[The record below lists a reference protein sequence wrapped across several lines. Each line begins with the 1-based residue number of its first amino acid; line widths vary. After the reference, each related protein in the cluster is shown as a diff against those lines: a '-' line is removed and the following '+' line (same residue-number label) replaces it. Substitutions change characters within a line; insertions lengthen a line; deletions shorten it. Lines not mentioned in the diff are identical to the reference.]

1 MPRIVILV
9 LVLLGLVGTTAAFVF
24 RSNSGPLPGLTANH
38 STANYSQPHLEQD
51 DLLRTREYL
60 NLGKPEEA
68 IAIIQEH
75 ADDID
80 YKTEAG
86 REWLDL
92 LVRASEATVNIP
104 QLIALND
111 YYPKA
116 FDSHEKA
123 ALLIASNYLATNRG
137 KEYQAL
143 RGHWI
148 GREAKPEAWF
158 VLDADKLLADGK
170 RKEAMELLNSRSF
183 PGKSDS
189 TRLIRL
195 ALLYAYEEPK
205 TSWDYLTQAYAKDP
219 ENPDIR
225 SYRAKLL
232 ETVGKMPLALAEY
245 KAAIQA
251 DSQNPYLKDQL
262 AEFFVRTE
270 QYPEALKIWTEQLK
284 TVPQETSWVKAL
296 FWSRVAQPIA
306 FDWKAEK
313 IPQGKLEPLIRYILA
328 LQPGTFWNN
337 SAFERLP
344 EGQNYLSS
352 QQATFWLRLLDD
364 LKQGKEK
371 EAYNLLQYNP
381 FSSVSWNPRLEQELK
396 RILQYRQKDQF
407 GNEAI
412 KAADSE
418 HPYFTQIDA
427 IVQNTPQNGL
437 PEVPH
442 DLHDLLKGPE
452 AFAMAFIAAGWDEAG
467 LGLHEMQAIPPTYP
481 EWVSVEITK
490 ALRENRSDAA
500 ALKFAT
506 AQPASPNLSLLIGEI
521 YLAKGNQETALRHLS
536 HLKGEDSDAGY
547 RASWLISLVEIE
559 RGQYD
564 DAKAAI
570 QEQPR
575 LAQDVLGKETLARI
589 ALLQG
594 DTQTAEALYTTLE
607 KVSTEAQSYLA
618 RKAFFDKDWK
628 RARMLTENL
637 LRQYPENPMLQQNLS
652 KIIEE
657 QRKK

>member
-9 LVLLGLVGTTAAFVF
+9 LVLLGLAGTTAAFVF
-24 RSNSGPLPGLTANH
+24 RSAAPSSLPRLADNHFQPNSEP
-38 STANYSQPHLEQD
+38 
-51 DLLRTREYL
+51 DLLKAREYL
-60 NLGKPEEA
+60 NFGKPEEA
-68 IAIIQEH
+68 LAVIQEH
-75 ADDID
+75 AKEID
-80 YKTEAG
+80 YKTETG

-92 LVRASEATVNIP
+92 FVRASEATVNIP

-111 YYPKA
+111 YYPKS
-116 FDSHEKA
+116 FDGHEKA
-123 ALLIASNYLATNRG
+123 ALLIASHYLATNRG
-137 KEYQAL
+137 KEYQKL
-143 RGHWI
+143 REHWI

-170 RKEAMELLNSRSF
+170 RQEAIELLTSRSF
-183 PGKSDS
+183 AGKSDS
-189 TRLIRL
+189 ARLIRL

-205 TSWDYLTQAYAKDP
+205 NSWDYLTQAYAKDP

-232 ETVGKMPLALAEY
+232 ETVGKMPLALQEY

-251 DSQNPYLKDQL
+251 DPQNPYLKDQL
-262 AEFFVRTE
+262 AEFLVRSE
-270 QYPEALKIWTEQLK
+270 QYPEALNIWYDQLK
-284 TVPQETSWVKAL
+284 SSAPDTTWVKAL

-306 FDWKAEK
+306 FDWKAGK
-313 IPQGKLEPLIRYILA
+313 VPQGKLEPLIRYMLA
-328 LQPGTFWNN
+328 LQPGTFWDN
-337 SAFERLP
+337 SAFEKLP
-344 EGQNYLSS
+344 DGQIYLSS
-352 QQATFWLRLLDD
+352 QQATFWFRLLDD
-364 LKQGKEK
+364 LKNGKEK
-371 EAYNLLQYNP
+371 EAYSLLQYNP

-396 RILQYRQKDQF
+396 RILQYRQTGRF
-407 GNEAI
+407 GNEAV
-412 KAADSE
+412 KPADSE
-418 HPYFTQIDA
+418 EPYFAQIDA
-427 IVQNTPQNGL
+427 IAQSTAENKS

-452 AFAMAFIAAGWDEAG
+452 AFAMAFLAAGWNEAG

-481 EWVSVEITK
+481 EWVALEISK
-490 ALRENRSDAA
+490 ALRENRGDNA

-506 AQPASPNLSLLIGEI
+506 AQPASASLSLLIGEI
-521 YLAKGNQETALRHLS
+521 YLAKGDPERALRHLS

-547 RASWLISLVEIE
+547 RASWLISLIEIE

-575 LAQDVLGKETLARI
+575 LSQDVLGKETLARI

-594 DTQTAEALYTTLE
+594 DTQTAEDLYITLE

-628 RARMLTENL
+628 RARRLTENL
-637 LRQYPENPMLQQNLS
+637 LRQYPDNPMLQQNLS

-657 QRKK
+657 QRRQP